1 MDIVITYNN
10 YKYIIEMKIW
20 RGQKYHEKGIKQLCD
35 YLEINDLDKGYLV
48 IFNFNKNKEYKEE
61 LINAD
66 GKDIAAIFVWKI
78 FFKTINYVKVK
89 SKCYN

>member
-66 GKDIAAIFVWKI
+66 GKDIAAIFV
-78 FFKTINYVKVK
+78 
-89 SKCYN
+89 